1 MAQGEHKAMAQQ
13 VYREGVSY
21 LDGRDLSDRAIKEI
35 AGWLDLYGRQQDG
48 VGNASVADR
57 YHELADDVRELID
70 DDDAAAAASTQ
81 AAAEDAEHS
90 TEQAKRGNNASA
102 GRGMRRMRQRNGLAA
117 GRRQGGGGSRR
128 ARAGG
133 GGGGGGGARRGG
145 LLAQVGAL
153 GLSLPRG
160 EGMRRGA
167 RPADTGISDIIAS
180 LRAGNE
186 APVHEDAEQDL
197 QQLLDLL
204 PQLQNAT
211 HEAPDM
217 LNQISMTPSLRAAL
231 LAALSE
237 GAEDSTAELALSG
250 LGGSSSAGTPLDPLS
265 ARVPGRQSVVLS
277 GGTLAAAATTFNITV
292 TMNTSVGGPYFLSFS
307 DPARQ
312 GYLLTSM
319 TLNGTPVYVGPGAG
333 VSFIGQHRIGDQDSR
348 GLPIYIGQGFQ
359 DYNRFI
365 SECGCKGPW
374 DVPLTVGSVLNFQ
387 GTLNAALAATTP
399 FGIQLACTP
408 VGAAQGVA
416 VGNGGQVSARD
427 MGIARALLGMGGG
440 GGGGRRGGGRRSG
453 LQALLG
459 MMD

>member
-1 MAQGEHKAMAQQ
+1 MAQGENKAIAQQ

-21 LDGRDLSDRAIKEI
+21 LDGRDLSDRALKEI
-35 AGWLDLYGRQQDG
+35 AGWLDYYGRQNEG
-48 VGNASVADR
+48 PSGISSVADR

-102 GRGMRRMRQRNGLAA
+102 GRGMRRMKQRNGLAA
-117 GRRQGGGGSRR
+117 GRRQGGGGGGGRR
-128 ARAGG
+128 ARTG
-133 GGGGGGGARRGG
+133 GGGGGGGAPRGG

-167 RPADTGISDIIAS
+167 RPADTGISDIIAN

-217 LNQISMTPSLRAAL
+217 LNQISMTPSMRAAL

-277 GGTLAAAATTFNITV
+277 GGTLIAAATTFNITV

-307 DPARQ
+307 DPSRQ

-387 GTLNAALAATTP
+387 GTLNSALAVTTP

-440 GGGGRRGGGRRSG
+440 GRRSGGRRSG